1 MDNQR
6 VMHMSSA
13 CPGVDPRANQGD
25 CKMGG
30 AKLRNSP
37 RGGGICLIRQSPLG
51 QVLLNV
57 KDNRDSLNRGDVFMI
72 FGDKILLIHVRLGEA
87 I

>member
-1 MDNQR
+1 
-6 VMHMSSA
+6 MSSA
-13 CPGVDPRANQGD
+13 CPGVDPRTNQGD
-25 CKMGG
+25 CKMGE

-37 RGGGICLIRQSPLG
+37 RDGEFNNTKSPGSSASQRKTSL
-51 QVLLNV
+51 
-57 KDNRDSLNRGDVFMI
+57 DRDGVFMI

>member
-1 MDNQR
+1 
-6 VMHMSSA
+6 MSSA

-37 RGGGICLIRQSPLG
+37 QGWGNLIRQSPLG

-57 KDNRDSLNRGDVFMI
+57 KDNRASLNRGDVFMI